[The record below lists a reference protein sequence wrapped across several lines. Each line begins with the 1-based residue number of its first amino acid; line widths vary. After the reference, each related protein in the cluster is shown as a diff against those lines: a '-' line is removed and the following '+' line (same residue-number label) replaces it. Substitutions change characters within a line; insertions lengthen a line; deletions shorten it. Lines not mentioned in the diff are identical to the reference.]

1 MSSLQTK
8 VWQQIA
14 GLVPLATDF
23 LFIPVILQA
32 ACVLATLVTR
42 PVHGPRLCEAAA
54 NSVQIYS
61 RQICHPNHLPMLA
74 HRDLFACRLPATR
87 II

>member
-32 ACVLATLVTR
+32 ACA
-42 PVHGPRLCEAAA
+42 
-54 NSVQIYS
+54 
-61 RQICHPNHLPMLA
+61 LA
-74 HRDLFACRLPATR
+74 HSITRITYLCKLIGALSFAAFLQLELFKVYDIYLPAYYHGG
-87 II
+87 